1 MKLLITGAT
10 GYIGQRL
17 IRAAKDGGHQVVIA
31 GRSSAEVTFDLS
43 NPQPLQL
50 NESFDAVFHLAAI
63 TSASATNPEAEINA
77 ARYLFHAAAKQG
89 ARVIFV
95 SSQASR
101 EDAPTDYGR
110 TKWQIEQLAVAANG
124 CILRPGQVY
133 GGFESGLFG
142 VLATVVRKLPAYPAF
157 LPAPKIQPVH
167 VDDLVSALLI
177 CANTRGI
184 ETGVFNIGAEQ
195 PVSFTRFLQGIERY
209 WVRRFRVPAPIPVV
223 LVRLA
228 IRLVGH
234 NLRTKLGLERLN
246 SLFDLKPME
255 TRDDLR
261 RLGLQLRT
269 LENGLYRSGDSRRR
283 DLAIEGH
290 GLLRYVLGAK
300 PSQGLIRKY
309 IRCVELLRDGHPL
322 TLKPYYLRWSALLH
336 LIDAAKVD
344 QSSAMQE
351 FVWRLNAAVVIAEA
365 SPLGAQ
371 RFLGLGQSSG
381 FLVNGFKISFAVA
394 QEIFW
399 RILRVLA
406 TPFIKSPFNHKARRE
421 DQE

>member
-110 TKWQIEQLAVAANG
+110 TKWQIEQLAIAANG

-184 ETGVFNIGAEQ
+184 ETGVFNIGAEK

-209 WVRRFRVPAPIPVV
+209 WVRRFRVPVPIPVV

-269 LENGLYRSGDSRRR
+269 LENGLHRSGNSRKR

-290 GLLRYVLGAK
+290 GLLRYVLGVK
-300 PSQGLIRKY
+300 PSRGLIRKY
-309 IRCVELLRDGHPL
+309 VRCVELLRDGHPL

>member
-110 TKWQIEQLAVAANG
+110 TKWQIEQLAIAANG

-167 VDDLVSALLI
+167 VDDLVAALLI

-184 ETGVFNIGAEQ
+184 ETGVFNIGAEK

-209 WVRRFRVPAPIPVV
+209 WVRRFRVPVPIPVV

-269 LENGLYRSGDSRRR
+269 LENGLHRSGNSRKR

-290 GLLRYVLGAK
+290 GLLRYVLGVK
-300 PSQGLIRKY
+300 PSRGLIRKY
-309 IRCVELLRDGHPL
+309 VRCVELLRDGHPL